1 MGCLHKILAKLF
13 ANRLRKVLDKVID
26 HRQNVFLCGRQLFH
40 SVMVTNEV
48 IDEAKRRKK
57 SCIFFKVDFE
67 KSYNSVSWEFL
78 ACMLKRLDF
87 NDTWVSWIKGCLNS
101 SWSSVL
107 VNGNPTQEVRCSKG
121 LRQGD
126 LLAPFLF
133 LVAAKGLS
141 GLMREA
147 NATNSLRGYEV
158 RREKC
163 VISLLQYV
171 DDTIFVGEAN
181 ARNEFTIKVILRM
194 FKLASDL
201 KVYFFKSS
209 FRAIAVGSEEVERFA
224 NLLNCRVLSFPCT
237 YLGLPLGDNPM
248 KVATWNPIIDKFK
261 KRLATWKHKQIVF
274 RR

>member
-1 MGCLHKILAKLF
+1 
-13 ANRLRKVLDKVID
+13 
-26 HRQNVFLCGRQLFH
+26 
-40 SVMVTNEV
+40 
-48 IDEAKRRKK
+48 
-57 SCIFFKVDFE
+57 
-67 KSYNSVSWEFL
+67 
-78 ACMLKRLDF
+78 MLKRLDF

-101 SWSSVL
+101 SWSFVL
-107 VNGNPTQEVRCSKG
+107 VNGNPTQEVRCSTG

-133 LVAAKGLS
+133 LVVAKGLS
-141 GLMREA
+141 SLMREA

-158 RREKC
+158 GREKC

-181 ARNEFTIKVILRM
+181 ARNVFTIKVILRM

-209 FRAIAVGSEEVERFA
+209 FRAIGVGSEEVERFA

-274 RR
+274 RCLMNLVL